1 MREYQERAAYF
12 DDRPAVGAA
21 FRVGLLQERHE
32 QEFYGYATQVASRHR
47 RDTSG
52 CDPWHMGQFVDVG
65 AQVGCELDGAWD
77 VRSDL
82 DGIDLALQITKVHD
96 APGLYR
102 NGGFREADAPQDR
115 ATEDLQHAVG
125 AGVHEVERGVEANQA
140 GRDVRPPPIAIGER
154 QVLVAKER
162 RERGG
167 PLQRLPPPRPPRPFG
182 RPAPVSPFLPVL
194 VRPRGAFLFPAAR
207 ARARVVPRALF

>member
-1 MREYQERAAYF
+1 MGVGRGFLPGRRDLAGGVPVVEQEQGGADL

-47 RDTSG
+47 RDTPG
-52 CDPWHMGQFVDVG
+52 CDPWHMAEFVDVG

-125 AGVHEVERGVEANQA
+125 TAVRQVERVIEANQA
-140 GRDVRPPPIAIGER
+140 RRDVGPSPVAVGER
-154 QVLVAKER
+154 QVLVAEER
-162 RERGG
+162 RGRGK
-167 PLQRLPPPRPPRPFG
+167 
-182 RPAPVSPFLPVL
+182 
-194 VRPRGAFLFPAAR
+194 
-207 ARARVVPRALF
+207 ALHTVHL